1 MNDQDYNLPTLA
13 WGVGIALAIVFTVI
27 VIVNLPEM
35 INIIATEGLLS
46 E

>member
-1 MNDQDYNLPTLA
+1 MNDQDYNLSTLA
-13 WGVGIALAIVFTVI
+13 WGVGIALAIVFAVI

-35 INIIATEGLLS
+35 INIVATEGLLS

>member
-1 MNDQDYNLPTLA
+1 MNDQEYNLPTLA
-13 WGVGIALAIVFTVI
+13 WGVGIALAIVFAVV

-35 INIIATEGLLS
+35 IQIISKEGLLS

>member
-1 MNDQDYNLPTLA
+1 MNEQDYNLHTLA
-13 WGVGIALAIVFTVI
+13 WGVGIALAIVFVGI
-27 VIVNLPEM
+27 LIVNLPEI